1 MIRNDPHVDAADM
14 LRRCEMPPQEI
25 RWVLTAHDPA
35 VVHMLLE
42 LHVERL
48 REELAER
55 QKALGELE
63 AQLIGGLRVGAG

>member
-1 MIRNDPHVDAADM
+1 MIGTSAADV
-14 LRRCEMPPQEI
+14 LRRCEMPAEEI
-25 RWVLTAHDPA
+25 RWVLTAEDPS

-55 QKALGELE
+55 LAALSELE
-63 AQLIGGLRVGAG
+63 SRLSVGRNSVLA